1 MIRAELRIGDG
12 IGQRAWLRSVV
23 RNVQKGLVN
32 AGYSMGL
39 DGRFGSG
46 TRRIG
51 RAFQQTSGLDAT
63 GVIDKATWNA
73 LVDHLPEPA
82 DAVRNLLASF
92 RGDLEWVHQQEG
104 FRGRPYWPGG
114 VSGVTLDP
122 GFDVGHAPADLVEE
136 LYEPLLTRKQLNALR
151 FVFGFKG
158 EDARDAL
165 NRSPEIRG
173 IRVTAAEGLALMP
186 HTAKPYWEG
195 IARRFPVLMRND
207 TPPSVQTVLLS
218 LAYNRGILNR
228 HLEKLGAPLKAR
240 QWSRVAALIG
250 AMQQNHELKGIRI
263 RRRQERMVVEAELNL
278 NRKFPVR
285 VS

>member
-1 MIRAELRIGDG
+1 
-12 IGQRAWLRSVV
+12 
-23 RNVQKGLVN
+23 
-32 AGYSMGL
+32 
-39 DGRFGSG
+39 
-46 TRRIG
+46 
-51 RAFQQTSGLDAT
+51 LDAT

-151 FVFGFKG
+151 LVFGFKG

-165 NRSPEIRG
+165 NRSPEIQG

-195 IARRFPVLMRND
+195 IARRFPVLMRTD

-263 RRRQERMVVEAELNL
+263 RRRQERMVVDAELNL
-278 NRKFPVR
+278 NRKCPVR